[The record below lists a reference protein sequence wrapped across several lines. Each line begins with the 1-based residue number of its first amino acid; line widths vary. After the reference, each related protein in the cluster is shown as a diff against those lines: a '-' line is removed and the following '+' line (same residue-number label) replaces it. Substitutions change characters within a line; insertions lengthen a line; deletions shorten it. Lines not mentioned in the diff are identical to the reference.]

1 MDSHRSGWCDGL
13 RWAESILY
21 DVLYSLG
28 QTLWWLLWVHMY
40 HTLQLTSL
48 HHPLFWK
55 HQDLCPPLAVAEI
68 VQLHDKHFLAFSDW
82 NTLPVHTYVSRTSR
96 KVNIFKIVVDYHRR
110 EMILATWGF
119 KLSFQND
126 CHYLHNQLALP
137 VCIRKLFFLTYFFI
151 RWVPEM
157 EHFKLS
163 VYISVAL
170 PKALRENVYTWL

>member
-1 MDSHRSGWCDGL
+1 MVWWVEVSRKHSLWCSSFFRSN
-13 RWAESILY
+13 A
-21 DVLYSLG
+21 VVTALG
-28 QTLWWLLWVHMY
+28 TYLPHASVNQPP
-40 HTLQLTSL
+40 S
-48 HHPLFWK
+48 PLFWK

-68 VQLHDKHFLAFSDW
+68 VALHDKHFLAFSDW
-82 NTLPVHTYVSRTSR
+82 NTLPVHTYVRRTSR
-96 KVNIFKIVVDYHRR
+96 KVNILKIVVDYHRR